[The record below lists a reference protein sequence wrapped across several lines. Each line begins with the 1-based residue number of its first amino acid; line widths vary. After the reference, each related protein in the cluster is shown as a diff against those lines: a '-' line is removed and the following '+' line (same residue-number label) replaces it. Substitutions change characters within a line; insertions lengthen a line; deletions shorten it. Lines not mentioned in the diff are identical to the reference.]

1 MTAISCYQF
10 GKKKKQK
17 KDFVYGWS
25 EEMCV
30 CKMVSSNWMQWNY
43 GNFFLRCIKEKSSA
57 LFKSLKDL
65 YEKHN
70 DTADGR
76 IRVWFGVRQIINVTN
91 HLLLG
96 KTDAGQKLNTGIHM
110 TRCNSICWNPREPM
124 NFTAGNEDT
133 HCYSFH
139 AGKLDEAKVVHKGH
153 VSAVMDIDYSPTGRE
168 FVTGSYDRTF
178 GMDLAI

>member
-1 MTAISCYQF
+1 MFICKHSLKFCLNAFQLELYELSVAAVREFVRMFCQLGISHL
-10 GKKKKQK
+10 
-17 KDFVYGWS
+17 
-25 EEMCV
+25 
-30 CKMVSSNWMQWNY
+30 N
-43 GNFFLRCIKEKSSA
+43 A
-57 LFKSLKDL
+57 LFAQSLKDL